1 MREEMNGALSA
12 TNETRVRFAG
22 LAAERDEHINVA
34 EAALVIAQEEYPQ
47 LDVPAYLARLDDLAA
62 EAGLDLRAD
71 MPPAEQVA
79 RLNHFLFV
87 VHGFAGNSEHY
98 YDPRNSFLND
108 VLDRRTGIPITLS
121 LVYSEVAQRLALP
134 IYGVSFPGHF
144 LVRHVSEPPII
155 IDPFLGS
162 VITTEECTQRLQG
175 IYGAEARLDRRL
187 MRPAQPR
194 EILVRLLSNLKQI
207 YVERSDFLRALA
219 CVDRILL
226 LVPDL
231 PRELRDR
238 GILYQRLECFAA
250 ALRDFERYL
259 RLAPD
264 DQAASLI
271 RETLP
276 ELQRRAAQ
284 LQ

>member
-1 MREEMNGALSA
+1 MREQMNAGVSA
-12 TNETRVRFAG
+12 MNETRVRFAG
-22 LAAERDEHINVA
+22 LAAERDEYINVA
-34 EAALVIAQEEYPQ
+34 EAALLIAQEEYPE

-62 EAGLDLRAD
+62 EARLALRAD

-108 VLDRRTGIPITLS
+108 VLDRHTGIPITLS
-121 LVYSEVAQRLALP
+121 LVYSEVAQRLELP

-155 IDPFLGS
+155 IDPFLGG
-162 VITTEECTQRLQG
+162 VITTEECTHRLRG

-207 YVERSDFLRALA
+207 YVERSDFIRALA

-238 GILYQRLECFAA
+238 GILYQRLECFSA

-259 RLAPD
+259 KLAPGD
-264 DQAASLI
+264 EAAPLI

-276 ELQRRAAQ
+276 DLQRRAAQ